1 MRHAIVPSLFLL
13 LAAAGAAGAADAEG
27 SNPIL
32 PQDKAA
38 DSGLSPVAAQR
49 AVEAPDIRGGA
60 SWQEVGAY
68 FTAVGDSASIAA
80 QSEAGQRLVESGGH
94 FAALSTNDLRALT
107 AVEQP
112 SSIRAG
118 ARAEIE
124 RRYVA
129 YRVVGGAYLVGVGVV
144 PEGQVGEAL
153 RAKFAEIDARSAR
166 DPVGCL
172 GYAPTLE
179 GYDAENRLASDDA
192 QRRMDVAWQGTGA
205 SSVSNGLNAAV
216 EREDAMRRLMAPRV
230 AIESAGLVSAN
241 WQGTSAM
248 VDLTDAV
255 TLRGFRSDGL
265 RLAAGLA
272 VERLALDGEPVTG
285 AVEALVRV
293 SLPVGITEGWA
304 VGPALTARA
313 GGSGDGL
320 VLGWDATIH
329 LDHAI
334 GHGVGLVVD
343 VGAGQRAQHSGATSG
358 VEPQVGAGVV
368 CVF

>member
-1 MRHAIVPSLFLL
+1 MRYRAIIPSLLCL
-13 LAAAGAAGAADAEG
+13 IASGAAAAAAEG

-49 AVEAPDIRGGA
+49 AIEAPDIRGGA

-80 QSEAGQRLVESGGH
+80 QSEAGQRLFESGGN
-94 FAALSTNDLRALT
+94 FAALSIDDLRALT
-107 AVEQP
+107 AIAQP
-112 SSIRAG
+112 SSIRDG

-129 YRVVGGAYLVGVGVV
+129 YREVGGAYLVGVGVV
-144 PEGQVGEAL
+144 PNDQVGAAL
-153 RAKFAEIDARSAR
+153 REKFDTIDARSAR

-179 GYDAENRLASDDA
+179 GYDAANRQASDDA

-205 SSVSNGLNAAV
+205 SSVSNGLNAAA

-241 WQGTSAM
+241 WQGTSAL
-248 VDLTDAV
+248 VDLTDGI
-255 TLRGFRSDGL
+255 TPRGLRSDGL

-304 VGPALTARA
+304 VGPAITARA
-313 GGSGDGL
+313 GASGDGL

-334 GHGVGLVVD
+334 GHGIGVVVD
-343 VGAGQRAQHSGATSG
+343 VGAGQRAQHSSATSD
-358 VEPQVGAGVV
+358 VEPQVGAGII